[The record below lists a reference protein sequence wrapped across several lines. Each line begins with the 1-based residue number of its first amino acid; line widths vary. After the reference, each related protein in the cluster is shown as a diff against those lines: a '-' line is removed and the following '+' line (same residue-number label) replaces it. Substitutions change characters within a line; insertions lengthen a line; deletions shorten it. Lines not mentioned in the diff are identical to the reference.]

1 MDFPKRSPIWFW
13 CEMSQVKR
21 AFGRVFL
28 PLLTAFSVIVPGP
41 LERAGAQEV
50 VDTSSIT
57 ISGNVYDS
65 RTFGRV
71 VEARVRFSETE
82 FSAVSNENGSF
93 TLEGLQ
99 VGRYLMV
106 VTASGY
112 QELRVYLQVERSGD
126 LSIPLEP
133 MVGPEEP
140 RRTNQVIGQ
149 VRDAES
155 SRPVEGAEVVLSGAR
170 GFQVTDSDGRFEFPS
185 VSQGPATI
193 TIRRMGREP
202 MTDEVDVSGEGT
214 LELDIRLAPDPVEL
228 EPMEVT
234 VTRRIP
240 YLEDMGFY
248 ERQDKGYSGQ
258 HITREYIDE
267 RDPRTMGDILQSV
280 PGVRVDHDGLGS
292 YFVQIRRPIRLTS
305 GDGCIP
311 RVLIDDI
318 PADPGWLE
326 DISPQRVDGM
336 EVYTGANAPLR
347 YNNPCGVILVW
358 TRRGERR
365 GGSR

>member
-1 MDFPKRSPIWFW
+1 MYQLKRTIGRIVFPFLGF
-13 CEMSQVKR
+13 
-21 AFGRVFL
+21 FGATIL
-28 PLLTAFSVIVPGP
+28 APTVP
-41 LERAGAQEV
+41 AVAQEV
-50 VDTSSIT
+50 TDTAGIT

-71 VEARVRFSETE
+71 VDAQVRFSETDY
-82 FSAVSNENGSF
+82 SAVSDENGAF
-93 TLEGLQ
+93 RLERVEL
-99 VGRYLMV
+99 GRYLMV
-106 VTASGY
+106 VTAPGY
-112 QELRVYLQVERSGD
+112 QELRVHLQVERSGD

-133 MVGPEEP
+133 LVGPEESP
-140 RRTNQVIGQ
+140 RTNPVIGR
-149 VRDAES
+149 VREADS
-155 SRPVEGAEVVLSGAR
+155 SRPIEGAEVVLSGAR
-170 GFQVTDSDGRFEFPS
+170 GFQVTDPEGRFEFPS
-185 VSQGPATI
+185 VPQGPATI

-228 EPMEVT
+228 EPMVVT
-234 VTRRIP
+234 VTRRVP

-248 ERQDKGYSGQ
+248 ERQEKGYSGQ

-280 PGVRVDHDGLGS
+280 PGVRVDYDGLGS

-311 RVLIDDI
+311 RVLIDDV

-326 DISPQRVDGM
+326 DISPQRVEGI
-336 EVYTGANAPLR
+336 EVYTGVNAPLR

-358 TRRGERR
+358 TRRGQRR
-365 GGSR
+365 GGGDG